1 MRELTDRGYFLI
13 YGIGA
18 SAFAGAGTAYIVG
31 LFLAVAVSSCA
42 LFLKNRT
49 WAGILLGLYCAGLCL
64 WPEASPFLPLMVL
77 NMLEIRMFALL
88 PLAAAALVRG
98 APQEREMP
106 VYLLLG
112 IAGAC
117 LLWARSRKLTERE
130 EELRRTQ
137 DDGTEQALLLE
148 QRNLEL
154 REKQDYEM
162 YAATLKERNRIAREI
177 HDNVGHLL
185 SRSILMTGALKA
197 VNQIPALE
205 TPVQSLEDT
214 LKEAMD
220 SIRRSVHDLHD
231 DSVNLK
237 EAAEGLVRDFT
248 FCRAELAYG
257 MGTRVPGKVKYCF
270 LAVVKEALSNIMK
283 HSDAREVRISM
294 QEHPAFYQL
303 EIRDDGTAREERE
316 KSGGIGLL
324 NMGERVKHLGGIC
337 KISREK
343 GFRIF
348 ISIPKGDE

>member
-130 EELRRTQ
+130 EELRRT
-137 DDGTEQALLLE
+137 
-148 QRNLEL
+148 
-154 REKQDYEM
+154 
-162 YAATLKERNRIAREI
+162 
-177 HDNVGHLL
+177 
-185 SRSILMTGALKA
+185 
-197 VNQIPALE
+197 
-205 TPVQSLEDT
+205 
-214 LKEAMD
+214 
-220 SIRRSVHDLHD
+220 
-231 DSVNLK
+231 
-237 EAAEGLVRDFT
+237 
-248 FCRAELAYG
+248 
-257 MGTRVPGKVKYCF
+257 
-270 LAVVKEALSNIMK
+270 
-283 HSDAREVRISM
+283 
-294 QEHPAFYQL
+294 
-303 EIRDDGTAREERE
+303 RDDGAEQAST
-316 KSGGIGLL
+316 ITL
-324 NMGERVKHLGGIC
+324 
-337 KISREK
+337 
-343 GFRIF
+343 
-348 ISIPKGDE
+348 